1 MASTHVDPEL
11 VVIPLTQTVLFPASE
26 AKIRVSTN
34 LGRILKHQMSQGND
48 RAVALLVKQGLH
60 LNYLDWDHINWNAV
74 NRDHF
79 HGVGTQVRLKSHTS
93 HRGHDLFHVR
103 VDTRVIVE
111 SIRAQNGKILATHS
125 PAPDHMDMDANSRD
139 QMLTYI
145 KDITYELSRF
155 FKGSETYVKEVE
167 QIDSIPELMGYLLP
181 FVTVSTEEKQRLLET
196 DSLKERGIA
205 FMDILLQH
213 KESIRLQMEMAEKFS
228 DQANKNYRKAFLKEQ
243 LKKIQEELKEESP
256 ESAGKKDYAGLI
268 EAADMPEEIKQVAL
282 DELSKLNEQGQ
293 GSHETGII
301 KNYLDLLVALPWRT
315 AAKTDIDL
323 KKASE
328 LLDEHHYGQE
338 KIKERI
344 IQHLSVMK
352 LKKEKQG
359 SILLLVGPPGTG
371 KTSLGKSIAQALQR
385 KYVRISLGGVRDE
398 AEIRGHRRTYIGALP
413 GRIIQGIKKAGEK
426 NPVFVLDEVDKLVSA
441 FHGDPSSALLEVL
454 DPEQNHAF
462 SDHYLEVPYDLSDVF
477 FVATANSPRGI
488 PAPLLDRMEVIE
500 LSGYT
505 GNEKFHIG
513 KDHLIPLVLEEHGI
527 KASQLEIDDGALKA
541 IIDKYTVEAGVR
553 GLRKQLARVARAA
566 SEKIVSGIAEL
577 PYKVTR
583 ESLDDILGLP
593 VVRHDMAQ
601 MDNPPGVVTGLAW
614 TPAGGEILFI
624 EATHMPGSGKLIL
637 TGQLG
642 DVMKESAKISLSLFR
657 SRLASALPDFD
668 FEKKDL
674 HIHVPAGA
682 MPKDGPSAGIVMF
695 TALASLLMGR
705 KIDPKLAMTGEITL
719 RGRILPIGGV
729 KEKVLAAHRAGI
741 KKILLPEE
749 NEKDL
754 KDIPGDVKDQL
765 TFIPIHTVEDL
776 IKETLGLDLPKPE
789 TLVIGTLP
797 ENMTFH
803 KETLGN
809 AL

>member
-1 MASTHVDPEL
+1 MESTYMNAEF
-11 VVIPLTQTVLFPASE
+11 VVIPLSQTVLFPESDAN
-26 AKIRVSTN
+26 IRVSKA
-34 LGRILKHQMSQGND
+34 LGNILKHQMDQGNN
-48 RAVALLVKQGLH
+48 RAIALSVKEG
-60 LNYLDWDHINWNAV
+60 
-74 NRDHF
+74 F
-79 HGVGTQVRLKSHTS
+79 HPNHTDMEPVDTDNFFSVGTLVQLNSHTS
-93 HRGHDLFHVR
+93 HRDHDIFTVW
-103 VDTRVIVE
+103 VNTRVSIE
-111 SIRAQNGKILATHS
+111 SIRTTKNKVLAMQVPT
-125 PAPDHMDMDANSRD
+125 PDQVDMTAKDLE
-139 QMLTYI
+139 QMLAYI
-145 KDITYELSRF
+145 KKITFELSTF
-155 FKGSETYVKEVE
+155 FKGSEPYVEEVK
-167 QIDSIPELMGYLLP
+167 QIDSVPGLMGYLLP
-181 FVTVSTEEKQRLLET
+181 FVTISMKEKQHLLEM

-213 KESIRLQMEMAEKFS
+213 KESIKLQIEMAQRFS

-243 LKKIQEELKEESP
+243 LKNIREELNEESP
-256 ESAGKKDYAGLI
+256 KSAGKKEYAQLI
-268 EAADMPEEIKQVAL
+268 EDANMPDDIEQVAL

-301 KNYLDLLVALPWRT
+301 KNYLDLLVGLPWQIT
-315 AAKTDIDL
+315 KDVDIDIQ
-323 KKASE
+323 KASE
-328 LLDEHHYGQE
+328 LLDKHHHGQK
-338 KIKERI
+338 KIKARI

-371 KTSLGKSIAQALQR
+371 KTSFGKGIAEALQR

-441 FHGDPSSALLEVL
+441 FHGDPSSSLLEIL
-454 DPEQNHAF
+454 DPEQNHTF

-477 FVATANSPRGI
+477 FVATANSTRGI

-500 LSGYT
+500 VSGYT

-513 KDHLIPLVLEEHGI
+513 KDHLMDLVLEEHGI
-527 KASQLEIDDGALKA
+527 KRSQLEIEDDALKT

-553 GLRKQLARVARAA
+553 GLRNQLAKVARVA
-566 SEKIVSGIAEL
+566 SEKIVSGTIEL
-577 PYKVTR
+577 PYTVTPDL
-583 ESLDDILGLP
+583 LDEILGDP
-593 VVRHDMAQ
+593 VIRHDVAQ

-614 TPAGGEILFI
+614 TPMGGEILFI
-624 EATHMPGSGKLIL
+624 EATHMPGKGKLTL

-642 DVMKESAKISLSLFR
+642 DVMKESAAISLSLFR
-657 SRLASALPDFD
+657 SRLAFSLPDFD

-674 HIHVPAGA
+674 HIHIPAGA
-682 MPKDGPSAGIVMF
+682 MPKDGPSAGVVMF
-695 TALASLLMGR
+695 TAIASLILGR

-719 RGRILPIGGV
+719 RGRILPIGGL

-754 KDIPGDVKDQL
+754 KDIPEDVKEQL
-765 TFIPIHTVEDL
+765 KFVTIHTVEDL
-776 IKETLGLDLPKPE
+776 INETLGLDLPKPE
-789 TLVIGTLP
+789 AVMIGMLP
-797 ENMTFH
+797 MDKMLNNAAMEN
-803 KETLGN
+803 
-809 AL
+809 

>member
-1 MASTHVDPEL
+1 MESTYVNSEL
-11 VVIPLTQTVLFPASE
+11 VVIPLTQTVLFPESE
-26 AKIRVSTN
+26 AKIQVSKN
-34 LGRILKHQMSQGND
+34 LSKILINQMDQGSD
-48 RAVALLVKQGLH
+48 RAVALCVKEGFNPDHLDTDRFFTIGTLVQ
-60 LNYLDWDHINWNAV
+60 
-74 NRDHF
+74 
-79 HGVGTQVRLKSHTS
+79 LKSHTS
-93 HRGHDLFHVR
+93 QRDHDLFHVR
-103 VDTRVIVE
+103 VHSKVAIE
-111 SIRAQNGKILATHS
+111 SIRKTKGKVFAMHV
-125 PAPDHMDMDANSRD
+125 PASDHIDIGLKDQD
-139 QMLTYI
+139 QMLEYI
-145 KDITYELSRF
+145 KKITYEIGTF
-155 FKGSETYVKEVE
+155 FKGSEPYVKEIK
-167 QIDSIPELMGYLLP
+167 QIDSIPGLMGYLLP
-181 FVTVSTEEKQRLLET
+181 FVTISMEAKQHLLEI

-213 KESIRLQMEMAEKFS
+213 KESIKLQIEMAQKFS

-243 LKKIQEELKEESP
+243 LKNIRAELNEDSP
-256 ESAGKKDYAGLI
+256 KSAKSAGKKDYGQLI
-268 EAADMPEEIKQVAL
+268 EDADMPEDIEQVAL

-293 GSHETGII
+293 ASHETGII
-301 KNYLDLLVALPWRT
+301 KNYLDLLVALPWRIT
-315 AAKTDIDL
+315 VEKKIDI
-323 KKASE
+323 KKASK
-328 LLDEHHYGQE
+328 LLDKHHYGQK

-344 IQHLSVMK
+344 IQHMSVMK

-371 KTSLGKSIAQALQR
+371 KTSLGKSIAEALKR

-413 GRIIQGIKKAGEK
+413 GRIIQGMKKAGEK

-454 DPEQNHAF
+454 DPEQNHTF

-477 FVATANSPRGI
+477 FVATANSRRGI

-505 GNEKFHIG
+505 ENEKFHIG
-513 KDHLIPLVLEEHGI
+513 KDHLIKLVLEEHGI
-527 KASQLEIDDGALKA
+527 KKSQLKINDNALKA

-553 GLRKQLARVARAA
+553 GLRNQLAKVARVA
-566 SEKIVSGIAEL
+566 SEKIVSGTTKL
-577 PYKVTR
+577 PYKVTQD
-583 ESLDDILGLP
+583 SLDEILGHP
-593 VVRHDMAQ
+593 IIRHDVAQ

-614 TPAGGEILFI
+614 TPMGGEILFI
-624 EATHMPGSGKLIL
+624 EATHMPGNGKLTL

-642 DVMKESAKISLSLFR
+642 DVMKESATISLSLFR
-657 SRLASALPDFD
+657 SRLAFSLPDFD

-682 MPKDGPSAGIVMF
+682 MPKDGPSAGVVMF
-695 TALASLLMGR
+695 TSIASLIMGR

-719 RGRILPIGGV
+719 RGRILPIGGI

-741 KKILLPEE
+741 EKILLPEE

-754 KDIPGDVKDQL
+754 IDIPEDVKEQL
-765 TFIPIHTVEDL
+765 IFVTIHTVEDL

-789 TLVIGTLP
+789 ALMMGTFS
-797 ENMTFH
+797 ENNTHNKVTFGH
-803 KETLGN
+803 
-809 AL
+809 